1 MKPSA
6 TRAWIPA
13 VAVLVAIGLWEAV
26 VRWAEL
32 PHFILPAPSQVLQTL
47 WVNRDSLLQAWG
59 FTVRLTFGALL
70 LAAVGGALL
79 AALFASA
86 RWVEQALMPFAIV
99 LQVTPIVAIAPL
111 IIIYVDSTTAALLL
125 CTWIVAFFPILSNTV
140 MGLRSADPHLRDLF
154 QLYRASRWQRL
165 RWLLVPSALPYFIA
179 GLKISGGL
187 SLIGAVV
194 AEFTAG
200 AAGVETGLASRI
212 QEASFRTDT
221 PRMYAALLLTSL
233 TGIAI
238 YLLFNALERWC
249 LGRWHASQR

>member
-1 MKPSA
+1 M
-6 TRAWIPA
+6 RARGELWLPA
-13 VAVLVAIGLWEAV
+13 LAVLGAIAGWELV
-26 VRWAEL
+26 VRWARI
-32 PHFILPAPSQVLQTL
+32 PHYILPAPSAVLQMLWADAGSLMAAWWFTL
-47 WVNRDSLLQAWG
+47 
-59 FTVRLTFGALL
+59 RLTFGALL
-70 LAAVGGALL
+70 LAAVGSALL
-79 AALFASA
+79 AALFANS
-86 RWVEQALMPFAIV
+86 RRIEMALMPFAIV

-140 MGLRSADPHLRDLF
+140 IGLRSADPNLRDLF
-154 QLYRASRWQRL
+154 TLYRASRWQRL
-165 RWLLVPSALPYFIA
+165 RWLLLPSALPYFIA
-179 GLKISGGL
+179 GLKIAGGL

-200 AAGVETGLASRI
+200 AAGHETGLASRI
-212 QEASFRTDT
+212 QEASFRTDM

-238 YLLFNALERWC
+238 FLLFNALERWC